1 MSARPDDDGS
11 LRLFLAGDVMLGRG
25 IDRILPHPGDPRIY
39 ESHMRSAE
47 DYVRIAE
54 TAHGAIPRAAGYAYV
69 WGDAAAALD
78 RLAPDLRIVNLET
91 AVTVSRSALPKGINY
106 RMHPR
111 NAEALR
117 AFRVDACSLAN
128 NHTLDWG
135 EDGLI
140 ETLETLH
147 RLSIATAGAGRG
159 AAEAAAPAILTPA
172 RGGRGRVLVFAAAMA
187 SSGTPDSWAA
197 HETRPGLFLLDDL
210 SHASADGLAR
220 HIASVRAPGDIV
232 ALSLHW
238 GGNWGYDLSPEEIA
252 FAHALID
259 RAGVDILHG
268 HSSHHPKAIDVH
280 RGKLI
285 LYGCGDF
292 VNDYE
297 GIGGYE
303 AFRGDLVLGYV
314 ARIDPADG
322 TVMALSLLPF
332 RLRKFRLERASAE
345 ERLWLQNMLSRECAR
360 FGADVEPDGE
370 AALRLVWPEGHA
382 KER

>member
-1 MSARPDDDGS
+1 MSARPDDSGS

-25 IDRILPHPGDPRIY
+25 VDRILPHPGDPRIY

-47 DYVRIAE
+47 EYVRIAE
-54 TAHGAIPRAAGYAYV
+54 AAHGTIPRGAGHAYV

-78 RLAPDLRIVNLET
+78 RLTPDLRIVNLET

-117 AFRVDACSLAN
+117 AFRIDACSLAN

-140 ETLETLH
+140 ETLATLH
-147 RLSIATAGAGRG
+147 RLGIATAGAGRG
-159 AAEAAAPAILTPA
+159 AAEAVAPAILMPA
-172 RGGRGRVLVFAAAMA
+172 RGGRVLLFAAAMA

-197 HETRPGLFLLDDL
+197 RETRPGLFLIDDL
-210 SHASADGLAR
+210 SKESADGLAR
-220 HIASVRAPGDIV
+220 RIAAARAPGDV
-232 ALSLHW
+232 VVLSLHW
-238 GGNWGYDLSPEEIA
+238 SGNWGYDLSPEEIA

-268 HSSHHPKAIDVH
+268 HSSHHPKAVEVH
-280 RGKLI
+280 HGKLV

-303 AFRGDLVLGYV
+303 AFRGDLVLGYL

-322 TVMALSLLPF
+322 TLKALSLLPF

-360 FGADVEPDGE
+360 FGPDVEQNGE
-370 AALRLVWPEGHA
+370 AALRLVWPEQDA
-382 KER
+382 KPRRN